1 MAKSLLQIT
10 PYALVELD
18 YDTTVISTN
27 TQSFLFFNSSYTNER
42 QLLNVTKGNNPTS
55 NILDRSA
62 VRLTDSRT
70 WAHLDQ
76 DRAIPYN
83 SYDSAN
89 LSQSLL
95 SDYTST
101 QWPVEYET
109 LKLHLLSGY
118 NLEDLDGLLLSVEYP
133 EVSGKNCTVAQ
144 IAYLKGDEFI
154 KFNARPIVISGRSY
168 DRYIEVL
175 IPSLFSL
182 NDEFYANPTSGALA
196 YWLSSDNKG
205 FLKSGL
211 ISITL
216 REITTSSDNGTVL
229 SLTAGDVT
237 NITYKQQDAYSL
249 LSAVIIENDEE
260 DCFEYYPSWQGGFV
274 EDLVS
279 SLNSVGGDY
288 YVFHELYI
296 YEQLGFSQVQ
306 SDYFVSIQEGNFNE
320 PKKFRPILKNADS
333 AYSFSIDYVMRLTD
347 KDTGNQIVRTA
358 SITSFEPKR
367 HGRKIEKVNLE
378 GSVRSFKIYNKIIE
392 ETKLQV
398 NRKVVDKRVEKLY
411 TPTFFDFNEVA
422 VNTSNVIL
430 KTDGTF
436 TTESVWNW
444 DVIFGQ
450 GEAIMLIHP
459 YENYVKFKM
468 HRYLENNVTTSLD
481 LRYDVDL
488 FLVIEYAGKRVRFS
502 KLEGFYS
509 TNLAEGEIVFKIPA
523 KDSSA
528 IYSNEGGI
536 FYITSKV
543 PSFIKVKVMDNFV
556 GGIANKEINIISKE
570 FYSKGDTDLFELI
583 YDGVTYF
590 VPKNMLQVIQV
601 IPTGSGVSETT
612 LYTGKWRRMQDADTV
627 KDDIEK
633 IRRNELERVLNNIRT
648 SQLSL
653 NTRQSELSQKSSEL
667 AALEAKLNAQSSSQN
682 AQADL
687 LNSLQRDVASK
698 DKINNQRELD
708 LREQAR
714 KAAEKENQN
723 IAAFQDQL
731 NKILKSIEDLEN
743 VSGEGAGG
751 GEGNQGGGNQG
762 GGNQGEGGGNQGE
775 GNQGG
780 GNQGG
785 GNQGEGLGNQ
795 GGGTQGY
802 QGGDNPGGGGIVK
815 TKVTQNDVINPTLG
829 LDRFNPNANITGVAK
844 TINYVDFLGRSG
856 SDLGVLPSVGFSPL
870 TIDAGL
876 NFSNKGILVGGGF
889 GTGVPIVNN
898 NSGVNA
904 ILGTSGSTVANK
916 RSFISDSLG
925 TRNGAESN
933 SGVTVLPPAGN
944 TEKIVKGKVKTWSDI
959 LGDMHT
965 AWHQF
970 FTLFAKS
977 TTNIATYETWDYID
991 YNRRYDQSEI
1001 DKYNYRAFN
1010 YILARNKREI
1020 IELQVESI
1028 YYLSVGDLL
1037 VSNDEH
1043 VKIEITY
1050 LSSPGRVRGIYI
1062 DTNVSYSLGRIG
1074 VVLDRNINFHDA
1086 NRKYDKYSTGWIL
1099 KTILYEKE
1107 NIDWTIIKKNTSGNR
1122 SGGNGDGGN
1131 GGGGGGGEGTG
1142 VKQPL

>member
-18 YDTTVISTN
+18 YDTTQISTN

-42 QLLNVTKGNNPTS
+42 QILNVTKGNNPTS

-62 VRLTDSRT
+62 VRLTDTRS

-83 SYDSAN
+83 IYDAAN
-89 LSQSLL
+89 LSQELL
-95 SDYTST
+95 GDLTST

-109 LKLHLLSGY
+109 VRLHLLSGY
-118 NLEDLDGLLLSVEYP
+118 NLEDLDGLLLSIEYP

-205 FLKSGL
+205 FLKNGL

-216 REITTSSDNGTVL
+216 REITTSSDDGTVL
-229 SLTAGDVT
+229 ALTSGNVT
-237 NITYKQQDAYSL
+237 NVTYKQQDAYSL
-249 LSAVIIENDEE
+249 LSAVIVENDEE

-274 EDLVS
+274 EDLVT

-296 YEQLGFSQVQ
+296 YEQIGFSQVQ
-306 SDYFVSIQEGNFNE
+306 TDYFVSIQEGDFNG
-320 PKKFRPILKNADS
+320 PKRFRPVLKNADS

-347 KDTGNQIVRTA
+347 KDTGSQIVRLA
-358 SITSFEPKR
+358 SVTSFEPKR
-367 HGRKIEKVNLE
+367 YGRKIEKVNLE
-378 GSVRSFKIYNKIIE
+378 GSVRSFKIYNKIVE

-398 NRKVVDKRVEKLY
+398 NRKVVEKKIEKLF
-411 TPTFFDFNEVA
+411 TPTFFDFNEIA

-450 GEAIMLIHP
+450 GEAIMLLHP

-488 FLVIEYAGKRVRFS
+488 FLVVEYAGKRVKFTQQM
-502 KLEGFYS
+502 GFYS
-509 TNLAEGEIVFKIPA
+509 TNLAEGEIVFKIPSKEA
-523 KDSSA
+523 SN
-528 IYSNEGGI
+528 IYANEGGT

-543 PSFIKVKVMDNFV
+543 PSFIKVKVKDNFV

-570 FYSKGDTDLFELI
+570 YYAKGDTDLFELVF
-583 YDGVTYF
+583 DGVTYF

-633 IRRNELERVLNNIRT
+633 IRRAELERVLNNIRT

-653 NTRQSELSQKSSEL
+653 NTRQSELSQRAAEL
-667 AALEAKLNAQSSSQN
+667 AALEARLNAQSASQT
-682 AQADL
+682 AKTDL
-687 LNSLQRDVASK
+687 LNSLQRDVTSK
-698 DKINNQRELD
+698 ERVLNQRELD

-714 KAAEKENQN
+714 LAAEKENQN

-731 NKILKSIEDLEN
+731 NKILKSIEDLE
-743 VSGEGAGG
+743 VTSGTDANTGS
-751 GEGNQGGGNQG
+751 
-762 GGNQGEGGGNQGE
+762 
-775 GNQGG
+775 
-780 GNQGG
+780 
-785 GNQGEGLGNQ
+785 GNQ
-795 GGGTQGY
+795 GGGTGN
-802 QGGDNPGGGGIVK
+802 QGGGTGNQGGGTGNQGGGTVK
-815 TKVTQNDVINPTLG
+815 KSTVTQNDVINPTTG
-829 LDRFNPNANITGVAK
+829 LNRFNTNVNITGVAK
-844 TINYVDFLGRSG
+844 TINYVDFAGKSG
-856 SDLGVLPSVGFSPL
+856 NDLGVLPSVGVTPSTL
-870 TIDAGL
+870 DGGL
-876 NFSNKGILVGGGF
+876 NSSNKGVLAGG
-889 GTGVPIVNN
+889 
-898 NSGVNA
+898 NSTIGLSRANQNTSNINA
-904 ILGTSGSTVANK
+904 TLGTAGGSVANK
-916 RSFISDSLG
+916 QSFISDVLG
-925 TRNGAESN
+925 SKNNAESN
-933 SGVTVLPPAGN
+933 TGTTTLPPAGN
-944 TEKIVKGKVKTWSDI
+944 TEKVVLGFVKSFNVIKFKTKYTVTVNNQLVLPASA
-959 LGDMHT
+959 LKEFYNT
-965 AWHQF
+965 KEQF
-970 FTLFAKS
+970 L
-977 TTNIATYETWDYID
+977 
-991 YNRRYDQSEI
+991 
-1001 DKYNYRAFN
+1001 
-1010 YILARNKREI
+1010 
-1020 IELQVESI
+1020 LQVDTIKYLAIGDIVESEDGLMRGEVI
-1028 YYLSVGDLL
+1028 KVETPNSVTATWL
-1037 VSNDEH
+1037 
-1043 VKIEITY
+1043 KIENEPTPLAISTYQKKIKWNITKK
-1050 LSSPGRVRGIYI
+1050 SSG
-1062 DTNVSYSLGRIG
+1062 
-1074 VVLDRNINFHDA
+1074 
-1086 NRKYDKYSTGWIL
+1086 
-1099 KTILYEKE
+1099 
-1107 NIDWTIIKKNTSGNR
+1107 SGSSGSG
-1122 SGGNGDGGN
+1122 SGGSGSGGDN
-1131 GGGGGGGEGTG
+1131 GGGGGGEGTG
-1142 VKQPL
+1142 VKVPL

>member
-762 GGNQGEGGGNQGE
+762 NQGNQGEGG

-785 GNQGEGLGNQ
+785 GNQGGGNQ
-795 GGGTQGY
+795 GGGNQGGGNQGGGNQGGGN

-815 TKVTQNDVINPTLG
+815 TVVTQNDVINPTLG
-829 LDRFNPNANITGVAK
+829 LDRFNPNANITGVAR

-933 SGVTVLPPAGN
+933 SGVTALPPAGN
-944 TEKIVKGKVKTWSDI
+944 TEKIVKGRVKNWVQYY
-959 LGDMHT
+959 GDAYT
-965 AWHQF
+965 GWKQF
-970 FTLFAKS
+970 FDFIFIPTGNFDEDFKIS
-977 TTNIATYETWDYID
+977 RGNPEKDFD
-991 YNRRYDQSEI
+991 RM
-1001 DKYNYRAFN
+1001 FN
-1010 YILARNKREI
+1010 YFLAISKNEVV
-1020 IELQVESI
+1020 ELSVESI
-1028 YYLSVGDLL
+1028 YYLSVGDFL
-1037 VSNDEH
+1037 VSKDEH
-1043 VKIEITY
+1043 VKIQITY
-1050 LSSPGRVRGIYI
+1050 LGTPNIVRGVYYNTKLAYS
-1062 DTNVSYSLGRIG
+1062 TNEILSILNQNKNSIG
-1074 VVLDRNINFHDA
+1074 NYY
-1086 NRKYDKYSTGWIL
+1086 KYDKYKSGWVL
-1099 KTILYEKE
+1099 KTAIYDKV
-1107 NIDWTIIKKNTSGNR
+1107 NINWDIIKKNSG
-1122 SGGNGDGGN
+1122 

>member
-667 AALEAKLNAQSSSQN
+667 SALEAKLNAQSSSQN

-687 LNSLQRDVASK
+687 LNSLQRDVSSK

-762 GGNQGEGGGNQGE
+762 EGNQGG

-785 GNQGEGLGNQ
+785 GNQGEGGGNQ
-795 GGGTQGY
+795 GGGNQGGGNQGGGNQGGGNQGGGNQGGGN

-815 TKVTQNDVINPTLG
+815 TVVTYSDVINSTLG
-829 LDRFNPNANITGVAK
+829 LDRFNPNANITGVAR

-904 ILGTSGSTVANK
+904 ILGTSGSTVANR
-916 RSFISDSLG
+916 RSFSSDSLG

-933 SGVTVLPPAGN
+933 SGVTALPPAGN
-944 TEKIVKGKVKTWSDI
+944 TEKIVKGRVKNWVQYY
-959 LGDMHT
+959 GDAYT
-965 AWHQF
+965 GWKQF
-970 FTLFAKS
+970 FDFVFIPTGKLEDIKIGMWGNPEKDF
-977 TTNIATYETWDYID
+977 D
-991 YNRRYDQSEI
+991 RM
-1001 DKYNYRAFN
+1001 FN
-1010 YILARNKREI
+1010 YFLAISKNEVV
-1020 IELQVESI
+1020 ELSVESI
-1028 YYLSVGDLL
+1028 YYLSVGDFL
-1037 VSNDEH
+1037 VSKDEH
-1043 VKIEITY
+1043 VKIQITY
-1050 LSSPGRVRGIYI
+1050 LGTPNIVRGVYYNTKL
-1062 DTNVSYSLGRIG
+1062 DYSTNEILSILNQNKNSIG
-1074 VVLDRNINFHDA
+1074 NYY
-1086 NRKYDKYSTGWIL
+1086 KYDKYKSGWVL
-1099 KTILYEKE
+1099 KTAIYDKV
-1107 NIDWTIIKKNTSGNR
+1107 NINWDIIKKNSG
-1122 SGGNGDGGN
+1122 

>member
-118 NLEDLDGLLLSVEYP
+118 NIEDLDGLLLSVEYP

-182 NDEFYANPTSGALA
+182 NEEFYANPTSGALA

-543 PSFIKVKVMDNFV
+543 PSFIKVKIMDNFV

-762 GGNQGEGGGNQGE
+762 NQGNQGEGG

-785 GNQGEGLGNQ
+785 GNQGEGGGNQ
-795 GGGTQGY
+795 GGGNQGGGNQGGGNQGGGNQGGGN

-815 TKVTQNDVINPTLG
+815 TVVTYSDVINPTLG
-829 LDRFNPNANITGVAK
+829 LDRFNPNANITGVAR

-904 ILGTSGSTVANK
+904 ILGTSGSTVANR

-944 TEKIVKGKVKTWSDI
+944 TEKIVKGKVKNWVEDYGDADI
-959 LGDMHT
+959 R
-965 AWHQF
+965 WKQF
-970 FTLFAKS
+970 FDFVFIPTGKLEDIK
-977 TTNIATYETWDYID
+977 ID
-991 YNRRYDQSEI
+991 MWGNPEKDFDRM
-1001 DKYNYRAFN
+1001 FN
-1010 YILARNKREI
+1010 YFLAINKKQVV
-1020 IELQVESI
+1020 ELQVEST
-1028 YYLSVGDLL
+1028 YYLSVGDFL
-1037 VSNDEH
+1037 VSKDGR
-1043 VKIEITY
+1043 VKIQIFY
-1050 LSSPGRVRGIYI
+1050 LGTPGVVRGIYF
-1062 DTNVSYSLGRIG
+1062 DTKLAYSTNEIGNILNQNLNTPGRANKYNKYRFG
-1074 VVLDRNINFHDA
+1074 WVLKTAIYDKVNINWD
-1086 NRKYDKYSTGWIL
+1086 
-1099 KTILYEKE
+1099 
-1107 NIDWTIIKKNTSGNR
+1107 IIKKNSG
-1122 SGGNGDGGN
+1122 